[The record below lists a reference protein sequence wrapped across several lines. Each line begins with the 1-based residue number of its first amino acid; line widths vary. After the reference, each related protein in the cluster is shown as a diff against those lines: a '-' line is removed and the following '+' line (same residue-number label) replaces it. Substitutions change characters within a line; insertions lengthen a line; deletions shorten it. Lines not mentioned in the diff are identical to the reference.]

1 LPGIPAD
8 VAAKLRTFGGDG
20 STLPLPIP
28 AEQVKSSTAKV
39 NGQQATVLT
48 TRDRAVSVVVWVS
61 DGVVTAVAGSLDK
74 DEVLDVA
81 RSLR

>member
-1 LPGIPAD
+1 
-8 VAAKLRTFGGDG
+8 
-20 STLPLPIP
+20 
-28 AEQVKSSTAKV
+28 
-39 NGQQATVLT
+39 
-48 TRDRAVSVVVWVS
+48 VVVWVS